1 MMPNHKKSDII
12 ITDNRNDP
20 AAFQPV
26 PCFTEMGESFMK
38 NQIIITIGRESG
50 SGGHAIAKKVA
61 DEMGIACYDKK
72 RLVEGTAKI
81 SGMNRN
87 YVKKLDEKPA
97 GFPFSGRIGAFED
110 SPESNVARKTFE
122 YIRQIADSGESCVI
136 VGRCADSVLKGNPN
150 ALRIF
155 IVGDTEQKNK
165 RLAAIRQITPE
176 EADQERKETDRFR
189 RAYHNFYSDSKWGDS
204 RAYDLIINSSR
215 LGITGTA
222 DYIKTFADAFKEI

>member
-1 MMPNHKKSDII
+1 MINPSKSDII

-20 AAFQPV
+20 AALQPV
-26 PCFTEMGESFMK
+26 PCFTEMGDSFMK
-38 NQIIITIGRESG
+38 EQIIITIGREYG

-61 DEMGIACYDKK
+61 DAMGIACYDKK
-72 RLVEGTAKI
+72 KLVEGTAKI
-81 SGMNRN
+81 SGMNRS

-136 VGRCADSVLKGNPN
+136 VGRCADSVLRGNPN

-155 IVGDTEQKNK
+155 IVGDAEQKNQ
-165 RLAAIRQITPE
+165 RLANIQQISLE
-176 EADQERKETDRFR
+176 EAEEERRETDRFR
-189 RAYHNFYSDSKWGDS
+189 RAYHNFYSDTKWGDS
-204 RAYDLIINSSR
+204 RAYDLIVNSSR
-215 LGITGTA
+215 LGIQGTA
-222 DYIKTFADAFKEI
+222 DFIKSFAEAFKEI

>member
-1 MMPNHKKSDII
+1 MINPSKSDII

-20 AAFQPV
+20 AALQPV
-26 PCFTEMGESFMK
+26 PCFTEMGDRFLKEQ
-38 NQIIITIGRESG
+38 NIITIGREYG

-61 DEMGIACYDKK
+61 DAMGIACYDKK
-72 RLVEGTAKI
+72 KLVEGTAKI
-81 SGMNRN
+81 SGMNRS

-136 VGRCADSVLKGNPN
+136 VGRCADSVLRGNPN

-155 IVGDTEQKNK
+155 IVGDAEQKNQ
-165 RLAAIRQITPE
+165 RLANIQQISLE
-176 EADQERKETDRFR
+176 EAEEERRETDRFR
-189 RAYHNFYSDSKWGDS
+189 RAYHNFYSDTKWGDS
-204 RAYDLIINSSR
+204 RAYDLIVNSSR
-215 LGITGTA
+215 LGIQGTA
-222 DYIKTFADAFKEI
+222 DFIKSFAEAFKEI

>member
-1 MMPNHKKSDII
+1 
-12 ITDNRNDP
+12 
-20 AAFQPV
+20 
-26 PCFTEMGESFMK
+26 MK

-61 DEMGIACYDKK
+61 DAMGIACYDKK
-72 RLVEGTAKI
+72 KLVEGTAKI

-97 GFPFSGRIGAFED
+97 GFPFSGRIGGFEE
-110 SPESNVARKTFE
+110 SPESNVARMTFE

-150 ALRIF
+150 LIRVF
-155 IVGDTEQKNK
+155 VVGDVSEKNK
-165 RLAAIRQITPE
+165 RLASIQQITPE
-176 EADQERKETDRFR
+176 EADRERRETDKFR
-189 RAYHNFYSDSKWGDS
+189 RTYHNFYSDTKWGDS

-215 LGITGTA
+215 LGIQGTA
-222 DYIKTFADAFKEI
+222 EYIMKYAQAFKEV